1 MRRLTTW
8 AFSAKNP
15 RVGVFTMSNTFDWIE
30 IRTDDIGAT
39 AQFFES
45 LFGWKVTQKLE
56 ADGSHVWLFDTGD
69 TPRLENLRR
78 GGIWLRPQGEPLGV
92 MVYILVED
100 IEATLRKVSE
110 LGGEV
115 LSPKTP
121 QGPTAFRASFSDP
134 SGIRLSLWEENND
147 GM

>member
-1 MRRLTTW
+1 
-8 AFSAKNP
+8 
-15 RVGVFTMSNTFDWIE
+15 MSNTFDWIE
-30 IRTDDIGAT
+30 IRTGDIGET
-39 AQFFES
+39 AQFYES

-56 ADGSHVWLFDTGD
+56 ADGSDVWLFDTGD
-69 TPRLENLRR
+69 APRLENLRR

-110 LGGEV
+110 LGGKV

-121 QGPTAFRASFSDP
+121 QGSKAFRASFSDP
-134 SGIRLSLWEENND
+134 SGNHLSLWEENND
-147 GM
+147 GV